1 MLTKM
6 TKVSRAF
13 QAQYGREPS
22 LADLAAELGTD
33 ASKISD
39 AYEAVF
45 THRSLDQPM
54 GDGEGATLGDVLEV
68 NSVGSGMSCVG
79 CLQFGCPAGL
89 K

>member
-13 QAQYGREPS
+13 EAQYGREPS
-22 LADLAAELGTD
+22 LADLAAELGVE
-33 ASKISD
+33 AAKISD

-54 GDGEGATLGDVLEV
+54 GDSEGATLGDVLEV
-68 NSVGSGMSCVG
+68 GGADCVEV
-79 CLQFGCPAGL
+79 
-89 K
+89 

>member
-13 QAQYGREPS
+13 QAQYGREPT

-68 NSVGSGMSCVG
+68 GLGA
-79 CLQFGCPAGL
+79 CLVVYVVLCGVV
-89 K
+89 